1 MNLLTTILLALG
13 MSVDAFAAAL
23 ARGAGSLHYTWRQTV
38 KTALIFGIVETIT
51 PLIGWLA
58 GSMTQKFIAEYD
70 HWLAF
75 GLLLA
80 LGLKMI
86 WGALHDDG
94 DEAAAA
100 DGNRTDATLTLTIIT
115 AIATSIDS
123 MVVGVGLAFLDA
135 NIWLTALAIGTSPVL
150 ASQKLRFLCAG
161 CFFPSFCLSRTTM
174 NPLITDYPLSTA
186 RTPVIVALDFA
197 NEHDTLAFVRRL
209 SPELCQLK
217 IGKELFTATGRSLV
231 EKLIH
236 QGFKLFL
243 DLKYHDIPNTVAQA
257 CKVAA
262 DMGVWLV
269 DMHASGGRRMMEA
282 AADAVANYRQRPQLI
297 GVTVLTSMEQGD
309 LRELGF
315 TQTPEELVL
324 AWAALTKD
332 SGLDGV
338 VCSAHEAQA
347 LRQSL
352 GNEFLLVT
360 PGIRLDVAG
369 NNDDQRRIMTPQQA
383 LAAGS
388 SYLVMGRPI
397 TQAADPVAVLQQIN
411 HGVL

>member
-100 DGNRTDATLTLTIIT
+100 DKNRTDTTLLLTVIT

-135 NIWLTALAIGTSPVL
+135 NIWLTALAIGTSTTIMAAVG
-150 ASQKLRFLCAG
+150 LRLG
-161 CFFPSFCLSRTTM
+161 
-174 NPLITDYPLSTA
+174 
-186 RTPVIVALDFA
+186 
-197 NEHDTLAFVRRL
+197 RL
-209 SPELCQLK
+209 LGQK
-217 IGKELFTATGRSLV
+217 IGSRAEMAG
-231 EKLIH
+231 
-236 QGFKLFL
+236 
-243 DLKYHDIPNTVAQA
+243 
-257 CKVAA
+257 
-262 DMGVWLV
+262 GVV
-269 DMHASGGRRMMEA
+269 
-282 AADAVANYRQRPQLI
+282 LI
-297 GVTVLTSMEQGD
+297 GISTFILLEH
-309 LRELGF
+309 LG
-315 TQTPEELVL
+315 
-324 AWAALTKD
+324 
-332 SGLDGV
+332 
-338 VCSAHEAQA
+338 
-347 LRQSL
+347 
-352 GNEFLLVT
+352 
-360 PGIRLDVAG
+360 
-369 NNDDQRRIMTPQQA
+369 
-383 LAAGS
+383 
-388 SYLVMGRPI
+388 YLNV
-397 TQAADPVAVLQQIN
+397 
-411 HGVL
+411 